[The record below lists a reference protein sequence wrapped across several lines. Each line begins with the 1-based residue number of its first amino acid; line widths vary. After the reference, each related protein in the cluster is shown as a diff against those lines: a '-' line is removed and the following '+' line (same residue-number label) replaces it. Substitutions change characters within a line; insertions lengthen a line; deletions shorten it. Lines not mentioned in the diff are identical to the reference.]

1 MRWILEEPGY
11 GVEDRREEVLQECPP
26 GHFLIGTSPQ
36 TIVALANCLNEASA
50 TALDRAR
57 FAVARD
63 ALRRVQEQAGS
74 FWMEN
79 PHGSFSS
86 EKPLMWRS
94 MELQSKELIDLFDC
108 YEKGWFPVAVA
119 NGETDVLRTAILAVL
134 RIIENEELVSR
145 VDATETQ
152 LRELLHHMK

>member
-11 GVEDRREEVLQECPP
+11 EVEDRREEVLQECPP

-50 TALDRAR
+50 TAVDRAR

-63 ALRRVQEQAGS
+63 ALRRVQEQAGP

-79 PHGSFSS
+79 PRGSFSS

-94 MELQSKELIDLFDC
+94 MELQGKEFIDLFDC
-108 YEKGWFPVAVA
+108 YEEGWFPVAV
-119 NGETDVLRTAILAVL
+119 NDGETDVLRAAISVVL
-134 RIIENEELVSR
+134 RTIDNEELVSR

-152 LRELLHHMK
+152 LRELLHYIK